1 MNATEIR
8 FQLMTG
14 TYTNEDL
21 TLITDALR
29 YARSQLAHQVKRSI
43 RVGDNVNFVDNRN
56 GTNYTGAVTKIAI
69 KYVHVATS
77 KGTYRVPANML
88 TVI

>member
-1 MNATEIR
+1 MKASEIR
-8 FQLMTG
+8 FQLMTNS
-14 TYTNEDL
+14 YTNEEL
-21 TLITDALR
+21 TMLTEALR
-29 YARSQLAHQVKRSI
+29 YARSKLAHQVKRSI

-69 KYVHVATS
+69 KYVTVSTT
-77 KGTYRVPANML
+77 KGLYRVPANML